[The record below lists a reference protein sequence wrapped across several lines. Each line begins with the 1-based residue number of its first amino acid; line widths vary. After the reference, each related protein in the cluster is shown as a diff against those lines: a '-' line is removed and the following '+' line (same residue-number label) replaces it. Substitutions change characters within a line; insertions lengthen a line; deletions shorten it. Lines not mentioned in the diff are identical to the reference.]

1 MKSSLEYLEKI
12 IELHGDKWREK
23 LDIYLKQ
30 EEDDEKDD
38 KKDDNESYIEDFLD
52 AYKEVVIENNE
63 SEMKK
68 VEEIINNDL
77 LFHNIKM
84 HVEDMLRVYYA
95 AESLRILQVKDI
107 KLAEKLVDSVF
118 EQCII
123 RLNPAIIEQY
133 NKFEIASEDAFR
145 SLVSVL
151 ASLSSFSVKNNL
163 YIDEIAKV
171 IYRNTR
177 LSKTMCQYIS
187 KKIDENF
194 EELRLML
201 IMQKLYPDE

>member
-12 IELHGDKWREK
+12 IELYGDNWKKRI
-23 LDIYLKQ
+23 DTYLNQ
-30 EEDDEKDD
+30 EDSDE
-38 KKDDNESYIEDFLD
+38 KDDNESYIEEFLN

-68 VEEIINNDL
+68 VERIIDNDL
-77 LFHNIKM
+77 LFNDIKVYVENLLNI
-84 HVEDMLRVYYA
+84 YYA
-95 AESLRILQVKDI
+95 AESLRVLEVKDSR
-107 KLAEKLVDSVF
+107 LAEKLVDSIF

-123 RLNPAIIEQY
+123 RLNPAIIAQY
-133 NKFEIASEDAFR
+133 KEFEIASEDAFR
-145 SLVSVL
+145 SLASVL
-151 ASLSSFSVKNNL
+151 ASLGTFSVRNNL
-163 YIDEIAKV
+163 YIDEITNV

-187 KKIDENF
+187 GKIDKNF
-194 EELRLML
+194 EQLRLML

>member
-12 IELHGDKWREK
+12 IELYGDNWREK
-23 LDIYLKQ
+23 LDTYLKQ

-38 KKDDNESYIEDFLD
+38 NESYIEEFLD
-52 AYKEVVIENNE
+52 AYKEVVIESNE

-77 LFHNIKM
+77 LFHNIKI
-84 HVEDMLRVYYA
+84 HVEDMLKIYYA

-107 KLAEKLVDSVF
+107 RLAEKLVDSIF

-123 RLNPAIIEQY
+123 RLNPAIIAQY
-133 NKFEIASEDAFR
+133 KEFEIASEDVFR
-145 SLVSVL
+145 SLASVL
-151 ASLSSFSVKNNL
+151 ASLSTFSVKNNL
-163 YIDEIAKV
+163 YIDEITNV

-177 LSKTMCQYIS
+177 LSKTMCRYIS
-187 KKIDENF
+187 GKIDKNF
-194 EELRLML
+194 EQLRLML